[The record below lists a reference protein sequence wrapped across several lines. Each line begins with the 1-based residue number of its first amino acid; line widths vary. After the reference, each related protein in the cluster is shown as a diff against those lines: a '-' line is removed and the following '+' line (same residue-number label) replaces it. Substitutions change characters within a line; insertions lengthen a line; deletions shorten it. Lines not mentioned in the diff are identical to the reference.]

1 MIQLYSY
8 CVHVVNYMILIC
20 LHPVL
25 LTLCCFSANFLNG
38 FDNDFSSD
46 YVTYYR
52 LLHMHIMHCIL
63 YYYLAIYI
71 YIPTLYVYGFLI
83 FADSLCD
90 ARVSRFG
97 SRLV

>member
-1 MIQLYSY
+1 M
-8 CVHVVNYMILIC
+8 HVVNYMILIC

-63 YYYLAIYI
+63 DALLPGYI
-71 YIPTLYVYGFLI
+71 YFLFPHCTFTVFLFLRI
-83 FADSLCD
+83 AFVMRAFLVL
-90 ARVSRFG
+90 ARDLFE
-97 SRLV
+97 